1 MQKVSVFDFVAIV
14 ALWFGG
20 VNWGLV
26 GLFQYDLVEKIF
38 GSTQSTGARI
48 VYSSIALATLYI
60 AISAY
65 VRESRKTAPLSA
77 KRVRLPSMQ

>member
-1 MQKVSVFDFVAIV
+1 MQKVSIFDFVSIF

-48 VYSSIALATLYI
+48 VYAYIGLATLYI

-65 VRESRKTAPLSA
+65 VRESKKTSPLNA